1 MNLALSGNDIGQEVI
16 LNLGDAVFQCQF
28 FLFQPAQLQLVS
40 APGGDQRIN
49 CNIQV
54 AMVLLQFVQQGH
66 HTVLAWPV
74 AHVKLLPFVCVAGRI
89 FPGIERLLQG
99 FIA

>member
-1 MNLALSGNDIGQEVI
+1 MDLSGNDIRQEVI
-16 LNLGDAVFQCQF
+16 LDLRDPVFQGEF
-28 FLFQPAQLQLVS
+28 FLFQPAQLQLVGT
-40 APGGDQRIN
+40 AGGYQRIN

-74 AHVKLLPFVCVAGRI
+74 AHVKLLPFVCVAGCI
-89 FPGIERLLQG
+89 FPGIRRLLQG